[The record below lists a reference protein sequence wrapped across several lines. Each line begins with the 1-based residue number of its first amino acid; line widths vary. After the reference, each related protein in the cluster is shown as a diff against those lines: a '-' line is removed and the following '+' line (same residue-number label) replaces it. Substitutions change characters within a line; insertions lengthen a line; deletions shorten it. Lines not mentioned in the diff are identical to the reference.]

1 MKSAGSC
8 RHSTLLIDA
17 EIAMS
22 YPMDSVLLPGNQ
34 DAWHP
39 RADGLLAP
47 ASGAALS
54 LRPQDGGAARG
65 PGRVWLTLGDG
76 YDHVLAAG
84 DAMALE
90 PGYTVVLEPWAAPGA
105 QDAAFAWD
113 TAAPLWPA
121 PRPLPQT
128 GSAACA
134 PAVGPGQ
141 ALGAAA
147 RATGQLAYG
156 LARWTLRR
164 ALPVAHMPLPQCR
177 GG

>member
-1 MKSAGSC
+1 
-8 RHSTLLIDA
+8 
-17 EIAMS
+17 MS

-34 DAWHP
+34 DACTSP
-39 RADGLLAP
+39 AP
-47 ASGAALS
+47 TGCWRLRPGHALS
-54 LRPQDGGAARG
+54 LRPQDRGVLRVAR
-65 PGRVWLTLGDG
+65 GRVWLTLGDG

-113 TAAPLWPA
+113 TAAPPVACATPA
-121 PRPLPQT
+121 AADWERSVARPLWDL
-128 GSAACA
+128 
-134 PAVGPGQ
+134 GQ

-147 RATGQLAYG
+147 RATGQLAHG

-164 ALPVAHMPLPQCR
+164 ALPGGAHAVPQCR